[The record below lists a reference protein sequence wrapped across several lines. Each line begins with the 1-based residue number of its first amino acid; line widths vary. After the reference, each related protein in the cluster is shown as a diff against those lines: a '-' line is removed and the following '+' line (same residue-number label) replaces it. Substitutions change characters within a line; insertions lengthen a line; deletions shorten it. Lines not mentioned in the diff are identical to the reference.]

1 LWRVRFQGITSTRQA
16 RIGHEILLRV
26 ERFFAFLG
34 CYPPRGSVRQYFKT
48 LLVVHDVAEHN
59 LAKHLFVNGW
69 VGDRNQCLNP
79 SVKIAGHQ
87 IGRRYEY
94 DGIIGRQAAAI
105 AKAIDAAVL
114 EEAPDD
120 RLYPD
125 VIRQT

>member
-1 LWRVRFQGITSTRQA
+1 
-16 RIGHEILLRV
+16 
-26 ERFFAFLG
+26 
-34 CYPPRGSVRQYFKT
+34 KT

-125 VIRQT
+125 VIRQTGHLRPQATDAAHDEVDFDPCPAGVVQRVDDDGID